1 VSGQLYPQGKN
12 PHYLRTRRLAMLE
25 GKSEHYEKKKS
36 VEPARN
42 RTSDRPSLKLL
53 TIEYCD

>member
-1 VSGQLYPQGKN
+1 
-12 PHYLRTRRLAMLE
+12 MLE

-42 RTSDRPSLKLL
+42 RTSDLPALRQL
-53 TIEYCD
+53 TIEYCN